1 MEETSPILESSGN
14 LSGPHVR
21 LKRRP
26 RRGSHER
33 EHVFAIIDEAVLAH
47 VAFNVDGL
55 AMTLP
60 TAHARVEDALYL
72 HGARANRMLQAL
84 AEAGRASVTFTL
96 VDGLVLARSA
106 FHHSMNYRSA
116 FVLGPVCEVTDVAEK
131 RFALRALIEH
141 MAPGR
146 MRELSDPTD
155 HELDQ
160 TLLIRLSIE
169 EASAKARAGD
179 PIDAPEDMGLDV
191 WAGTVPLALTPGT
204 PKPDAALRADQSF
217 SQAALARA
225 LPHRQRHET
234 THDAFVLSTD
244 ATRLDFEFVYRFLR
258 DEAYWCEGI
267 QRDQLRRSLLGSL
280 CFGAYLDGRQ
290 VGFAR
295 AVSDGARFAYLC
307 DVFVDR
313 SQRGQGLGKA
323 LVSFVLDHPELRG
336 IERWLLGTRDAHT
349 LYERFG
355 FVPTAPGRYM
365 VRPAR
370 R

>member
-1 MEETSPILESSGN
+1 MEEPSPILQSSRD

-26 RRGSHER
+26 QRGSYER
-33 EHVFAIIDEAVLAH
+33 EHVFAVIDEAVLAH

-60 TAHARVEDALYL
+60 TAHARVDDQLYL

-84 AEAGRASVTFTL
+84 CEAGRAGVTFTL

-116 FVLGPVCEVTDVAEK
+116 FVLGPVCEVTDFDEK
-131 RFALRALIEH
+131 RLALRALIEH
-141 MAPGR
+141 IAKGR

-155 HELDQ
+155 SELEQ

-169 EASAKARAGD
+169 EASAKTRAGD
-179 PIDAPEDMGLDV
+179 PIDAPEDMALDV
-191 WAGTVPLALTPGT
+191 WAGTVPLTLTPGT
-204 PKPDAALRADQSF
+204 PKPDAALRAGQTF
-217 SQAALARA
+217 SPAALARA
-225 LPHRQRHET
+225 LPHVQPYEAAH
-234 THDAFVLSTD
+234 AGFVLSND
-244 ATRLDFEFVYRFLR
+244 PTRLDFEFIYRFLSN
-258 DEAYWCEGI
+258 EAYWCEGI
-267 QRDQLRRSLLGSL
+267 QRDQLRRAMLGSM
-280 CFGAYLDGRQ
+280 CFGAYLGERQ

-295 AVSDGARFAYLC
+295 VISDGARFAYLC

-313 SQRGQGLGKA
+313 AQRARGLGKA
-323 LVSFVLDHPELRG
+323 LVGFVLDHPELRG
-336 IERWLLGTRDAHT
+336 IERFLLGTRDAHT

-355 FVPTAPGRYM
+355 FVPTTPGRFM
-365 VRPAR
+365 VRQAR
-370 R
+370 